1 MTVLMVALVV
11 VLGLCVGSFLN
22 VVAWRVPRGES
33 VVRPPSACPGC
44 GRQIRPAENVPVVS
58 WLVLRARCRGCGERI
73 SAVYPAVEVATGVL
87 FVLVFLRFGLSWEL
101 PAFLYA
107 AAIAVALTVVDIR
120 LHRLPDAIVLPS
132 YVVVGVLLVVAAA
145 AAGEWGDLV
154 RALIG
159 GTILLVAY
167 FLMVLAYPAGMGLG
181 DVKLAGI
188 LGALLGW
195 VGWGALAV
203 GAFGAFVLGGAF
215 ALVLVL
221 MRRAGR
227 GSGIPFGPWMML
239 GAAIGIGA
247 GQQIFDAYL
256 GLVL

>member
-1 MTVLMVALVV
+1 MIALVA

-44 GRQIRPAENVPVVS
+44 GRQIRAVENVPVLS

-73 SAVYPAVEVATGVL
+73 SAVYPAVELATGVL
-87 FVLVFLRFGLSWEL
+87 FVLVFLKFGLAWDL
-101 PAFLYA
+101 PAYLYG
-107 AAIAVALTVVDIR
+107 AAIAVALTVIDIR

-132 YVVVGVLLVVAAA
+132 YVVVAILLVIA
-145 AAGEWGDLV
+145 AAGTGDWGALA
-154 RALIG
+154 RAAAG
-159 GTILLVAY
+159 GAILFVAY
-167 FLMVLAYPAGMGLG
+167 FLMVFAYPAGMGLG

-188 LGALLGW
+188 LGALLAW

-203 GAFGAFVLGGAF
+203 GAFSAFVLGGAF
-215 ALVLVL
+215 ALVLVVL
-221 MRRAGR
+221 RRAGR

-239 GAAIGIGA
+239 GAALGIGA
-247 GQQIFDAYL
+247 GEQIFSAYL
-256 GLVL
+256 DLML